1 MKRTFAIILAAL
13 AAAALFA
20 GLVHAVLVA
29 AHVSEPAATT
39 VYGLTPRRLWATTAA
54 VLALVGVV
62 IGGLALA
69 RPASRF
75 GTASGRLGAIVALV
89 VGPIAVVNRRA
100 ESGHRQR
107 WSRHRQRSSRWRSGV
122 RAGADRHGPR
132 RAGSGPLPPHRLR
145 AGANDVSSTSAMS
158 NPAASFEPYRRRLLG
173 LAYRML
179 GSMADAEDAVQE
191 TYLRWHGADRD
202 KVSDPRAFLM
212 TTTTRICLD
221 MLTSARARREEYV
234 GPWLPE
240 PVVDTAAL
248 APDSR
253 TELAEDLSIAL
264 LLTLDRLS
272 PLERAAFL
280 LHDVF
285 DFSFSEVATALER
298 SEAACRQL
306 AARARAHVRAARPR
320 GATAPPARSGEIDA
334 KHAQLMSA
342 FAAATQSG
350 DLNALTQLL
359 ASDVRVVTD
368 GGGKVRA
375 ALNVIDGAD
384 RVARF
389 LVDVTRKR
397 PGAWWRDDFTL
408 RFATI
413 NGLPGVIVDA
423 PEGPVQTAAFEI
435 EGDVIRALYVV
446 RNPDK
451 LRHLAAV
458 ISSRRCLRYDAGMP
472 HPSWNDSYASGAPP
486 PWDTGTPDP
495 MLVEM
500 IESRAIAPGCTL
512 EVGCGTGTNAIYLAQ
527 HGAIARDSIISTSI
541 RWACIPMAAVLRT

>member
-1 MKRTFAIILAAL
+1 
-13 AAAALFA
+13 
-20 GLVHAVLVA
+20 
-29 AHVSEPAATT
+29 
-39 VYGLTPRRLWATTAA
+39 
-54 VLALVGVV
+54 
-62 IGGLALA
+62 
-69 RPASRF
+69 
-75 GTASGRLGAIVALV
+75 
-89 VGPIAVVNRRA
+89 
-100 ESGHRQR
+100 
-107 WSRHRQRSSRWRSGV
+107 
-122 RAGADRHGPR
+122 
-132 RAGSGPLPPHRLR
+132 
-145 AGANDVSSTSAMS
+145 MS

-202 KVSDPRAFLM
+202 NVSDPRAFLM

-342 FAAATQSG
+342 FVAATQSG

-368 GGGKVRA
+368 GGGKVGA

-384 RVARF
+384 RAARF

-397 PGAWWRDDFTL
+397 PGAWWREDFTL

-451 LRHLAAV
+451 LRHLAAA
-458 ISSRRCLRYDAGMP
+458 SAP
-472 HPSWNDSYASGAPP
+472 HERG
-486 PWDTGTPDP
+486 
-495 MLVEM
+495 
-500 IESRAIAPGCTL
+500 PG
-512 EVGCGTGTNAIYLAQ
+512 
-527 HGAIARDSIISTSI
+527 
-541 RWACIPMAAVLRT
+541 